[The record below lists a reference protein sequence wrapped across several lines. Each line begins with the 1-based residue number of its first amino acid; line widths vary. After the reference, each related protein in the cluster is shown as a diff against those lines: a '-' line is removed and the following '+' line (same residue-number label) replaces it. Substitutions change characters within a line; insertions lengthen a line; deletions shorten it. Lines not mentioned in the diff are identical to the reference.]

1 MSNFNSNIN
10 WKKVSYESE
19 LDEFQRIASYIIR
32 KDPKAKESVV
42 IATFKKEYSKK
53 SPVVLTPT
61 MWKNL
66 SNTDSY
72 GLSTFSQI
80 DSAIKSNESSSGKRN
95 ISNILD
101 EILSR
106 KVRCPI
112 ILRHSDTNYELIA
125 GNTRLMALKV
135 IGITPKVIVV
145 DYPNM

>member
-10 WKKVSYESE
+10 WKKVPYESE
-19 LDEFQRIASYIIR
+19 LGEFQRIASDIIR
-32 KDPKAKESVV
+32 NNPEVKKTIVM
-42 IATFKKEYSKK
+42 ATLKKEYSKK
-53 SPVVLTPT
+53 SPVVLTPS

-80 DSAIKSNESSSGKRN
+80 DSAIKINESSSGKRN

-112 ILRHSDTNYELIA
+112 ILRHSDTDYELIA

-135 IGITPKVIVV
+135 IGIAPKVIVV